1 MKTLSVVWIVLL
13 LSIET
18 QAQTSGR
25 WLRFYNP
32 DSTLIG
38 FKNSE
43 GKVTVAPRFEPQWAW
58 GAFQNIIAVLEK
70 RDGKYLS
77 FYLTKSGRE
86 VGRDS
91 VYYFDNQEDYEEE
104 GFIRFRDHKID
115 KVGLFNKI
123 GDLVIP
129 AMYNDLY
136 KVNNGLIT
144 ALFGA
149 TKVRSK
155 DEEHTSWKDGKE
167 ILIDTNNNILIEDF
181 SYDRNINM
189 YSVLIS
195 KKPSPDAIRTN
206 FLAKDGSYYSFIDY
220 RKEFISW
227 LKTNVLNEH
236 NKEKLRAA
244 LFDSLAYFKQDL
256 GWVTEPKDSYLSK
269 NYQRITRKLLQVND
283 TNIKYNTSVESLNN
297 FIFNSHDFYN
307 YYDERM
313 ESKTKYPV
321 IRLTFDHNAMTPQH
335 YQDQFEFLRT
345 DEGYRMISVS
355 IHNP

>member
-1 MKTLSVVWIVLL
+1 VKTLSVIWIVLL

-18 QAQTSGR
+18 QAQASEQ
-25 WLRFYNP
+25 WFRFYNS

-43 GKVTVAPRFEPQWAW
+43 GKVTVAPRFETQSGW
-58 GAFQNIIAVLEK
+58 GAFQNVIAVQEK
-70 RDGKYLS
+70 RGGKYFN

-91 VYYFDNQEDYEEE
+91 VHFFDSKEDYEEE
-104 GFIRFRDHKID
+104 GFIRFRNHKTD
-115 KVGLFNKI
+115 KVGLFNRF
-123 GDLVIP
+123 GDIAIP
-129 AMYNDLY
+129 AIYSDLSR
-136 KVNNGLIT
+136 VNNGLIT
-144 ALFGA
+144 ALYGA
-149 TKVRSK
+149 KKVISK
-155 DEEHTSWKDGKE
+155 DGERHSWKDGKE

-181 SYDRNINM
+181 SYNRNINM

-195 KKPSPDAIRTN
+195 KKPSPDARRTN
-206 FLAKDGSYYSFIDY
+206 FLAKDGTYYSFIDY

-236 NKEKLRAA
+236 NKEKLGAA

-269 NYQRITRKLLQVND
+269 NYERITHKLLQVNG

-321 IRLTFDHNAMTPQH
+321 IRLTFDHNAMTPQQ